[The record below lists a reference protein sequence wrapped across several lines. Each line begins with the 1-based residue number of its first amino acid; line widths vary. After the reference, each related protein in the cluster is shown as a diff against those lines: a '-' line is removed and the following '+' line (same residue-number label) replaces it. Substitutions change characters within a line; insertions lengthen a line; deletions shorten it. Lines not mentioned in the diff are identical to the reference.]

1 MAPRLTLFT
10 WVFLLAV
17 CATVGVNS
25 YFYLMTLGTGD
36 SVSPYERTLV
46 RGADAT
52 HLSHAAPMDKLASLE
67 RAIASLHRD
76 VKMVQHD
83 IAEAGRMRAERIEAE
98 RIEAARRA
106 ETRRVEAERIEAG
119 RIEAARRAEARRV
132 EAERMED
139 GRIEAGDIGAVG
151 PAGADGVDG
160 AAGPQGGHVKARAC
174 ARLKLTYSVDPGTS
188 WGSMNKTMQNLW
200 ATLQCDNGG
209 TQSLEARTCVRLK
222 LTYGVKPG
230 TSWGDMNKTM
240 QNLWATLQCDKGG
253 IPTRSATDRRS
264 DRDRR
269 QSPALRAI
277 FPMCPWMS
285 RPRAVR
291 YPRTVS
297 RRELPSADLQ
307 CLRRLMEAT
316 DQHELLWRLSFG
328 WLVSTLSQG
337 GYHGNFDDGDADIY
351 LAYSGS
357 WAVTPKLVGDKYCK
371 GGGVGARLLSFHGLA
386 NTEGHVVDTIGRTYT
401 VDVDRR
407 AVNATRESRLVA
419 AFRSLDPTSLCVG
432 EFEDM
437 EVLTTQQTFAERQ
450 FGLSWWVPPV
460 RRGEPGASGMKD
472 VGGDHSFDW
481 VTPLKETV
489 GDFDEF
495 HNWGMESLD
504 NLRSW
509 DTNSN
514 GVLEVGEFL
523 DCVLGRT
530 EINSLWV
537 NDMIARRACVVTNA
551 LEHWQ
556 NTMSL
561 FQRFATARKR
571 ITQASPYE
579 IQTGENMTTAQRRQ
593 FAAFRMTVKR
603 PRYSN
608 NHAQCRAMIPP
619 LYVRA
624 AEQQQQ
630 QQQQQQQE
638 ATSTNADTTTGAA
651 SSPLQQLEPWGYGW
665 SSMRR
670 EISPEQIVAARMALG
685 KGANESTPETILLS
699 AIDAV
704 EVFDQDGSHMLNEME
719 LTAFEIS
726 TEKEWGGLFEG
737 RKVDFGSLYAAL
749 KVNGGQ

>member
-1 MAPRLTLFT
+1 
-10 WVFLLAV
+10 
-17 CATVGVNS
+17 
-25 YFYLMTLGTGD
+25 
-36 SVSPYERTLV
+36 
-46 RGADAT
+46 
-52 HLSHAAPMDKLASLE
+52 
-67 RAIASLHRD
+67 
-76 VKMVQHD
+76 
-83 IAEAGRMRAERIEAE
+83 
-98 RIEAARRA
+98 
-106 ETRRVEAERIEAG
+106 
-119 RIEAARRAEARRV
+119 
-132 EAERMED
+132 
-139 GRIEAGDIGAVG
+139 
-151 PAGADGVDG
+151 
-160 AAGPQGGHVKARAC
+160 
-174 ARLKLTYSVDPGTS
+174 
-188 WGSMNKTMQNLW
+188 MNKTMQHLW
-200 ATLQCDNGG
+200 ATLRCDNGG
-209 TQSLEARTCVRLK
+209 TPQSLEARTCVRLK
-222 LTYGVKPG
+222 LTYGVEPG
-230 TSWGDMNKTM
+230 TSWGRMNKTM
-240 QNLWATLQCDKGG
+240 QHLWATLRCDNGG
-253 IPTRSATDRRS
+253 IPPRSATDRRS

-269 QSPALRAI
+269 QSPALRAL

-291 YPRTVS
+291 YPRMVS
-297 RRELPSADLQ
+297 RRELPRAELQ
-307 CLRRLMEAT
+307 CLRSLMEAT
-316 DQHELLWRLSFG
+316 DQHKLVWRLSFG

-351 LAYSGS
+351 LAHNG
-357 WAVTPKLVGDKYCK
+357 ALKTPKSVGDKYC
-371 GGGVGARLLSFHGLA
+371 GGGRVGAKLLSFHGFA
-386 NTEGHVVDTIGRTYT
+386 NTEGHVVDTTGRAYT

-407 AVNATRESRLVA
+407 AANASRLVA

-472 VGGDHSFDW
+472 VGGDHTFDW
-481 VTPLKETV
+481 VTPLNETV

-495 HNWGMESLD
+495 HRWGMESLN
-504 NLRSW
+504 NLQSW

-556 NTMSL
+556 NTMRL

-579 IQTGENMTTAQRRQ
+579 FQSSENMTTAQRRQ

-608 NHAQCRAMIPP
+608 NHAKCRATIPP

-630 QQQQQQQE
+630 QQRQE
-638 ATSTNADTTTGAA
+638 AKTTPNADTVTGAA
-651 SSPLQQLEPWGYGW
+651 SSPSQQLEPWGYGW
-665 SSMRR
+665 SSMQR

-685 KGANESTPETILLS
+685 KGANELRPETILLA

-719 LTAFEIS
+719 LNAFERS
-726 TEKEWGGLFEG
+726 WGGVFEG
-737 RKVDFGSLYAAL
+737 SRVDFGSLYAAL
-749 KVNGGQ
+749 QVNGGQ

>member
-1 MAPRLTLFT
+1 MKAGVGVDGSGANKLGMAPRLTLFT
-10 WVFLLAV
+10 GVFLLAV
-17 CATVGVNS
+17 FVTVGLLYNAHH
-25 YFYLMTLGTGD
+25 TTRRTGD
-36 SVSPYERTLV
+36 YVSPYERRTLV

-52 HLSHAAPMDKLASLE
+52 HLSHAAPKDKLASLE

-83 IAEAGRMRAERIEAE
+83 IAEAGRIEERQRVEKERLQAEEATE
-98 RIEAARRA
+98 RQ
-106 ETRRVEAERIEAG
+106 RVEAEHAVAAEAVRLAAVEDDRRRVETERIKADEAFEIEMQ
-119 RIEAARRAEARRV
+119 RVEDENAAEEAARLVAVEGNRQRAEN
-132 EAERMED
+132 ERI
-139 GRIEAGDIGAVG
+139 RL
-151 PAGADGVDG
+151 ADGDG
-160 AAGPQGGHVKARAC
+160 AC
-174 ARLKLTYSVDPGTS
+174 ARLKLTYGVEPGTS
-188 WGSMNKTMQNLW
+188 WGRMNKTMQHLW
-200 ATLQCDNGG
+200 ATLRCD
-209 TQSLEARTCVRLK
+209 S
-222 LTYGVKPG
+222 
-230 TSWGDMNKTM
+230 
-240 QNLWATLQCDKGG
+240 GG
-253 IPTRSATDRRS
+253 IPPRSATDRRS

-269 QSPALRAI
+269 QSPALRAL

-291 YPRTVS
+291 YPRMVS
-297 RRELPSADLQ
+297 RRELPRAELQ
-307 CLRRLMEAT
+307 CLRSLMEAT
-316 DQHELLWRLSFG
+316 DQHKLVWRLSFG

-351 LAYSGS
+351 LAHNG
-357 WAVTPKLVGDKYCK
+357 ALKTPKSVGDKYC
-371 GGGVGARLLSFHGLA
+371 GGGRVGAKLLSFHGFA
-386 NTEGHVVDTIGRTYT
+386 NTEGHVVDTTGRAYT

-407 AVNATRESRLVA
+407 AANASRLVA

-472 VGGDHSFDW
+472 VGGDHTFDW
-481 VTPLKETV
+481 VTPLNETV

-495 HNWGMESLD
+495 HRWGMESLN
-504 NLRSW
+504 NLQSW

-556 NTMSL
+556 NTMRL
-561 FQRFATARKR
+561 FQRFATARER

-579 IQTGENMTTAQRRQ
+579 FQSSENMTTAQRRQ

-608 NHAQCRAMIPP
+608 NHAKCRATIPP

-630 QQQQQQQE
+630 QQRQE
-638 ATSTNADTTTGAA
+638 AKTTPNADTVTGAA
-651 SSPLQQLEPWGYGW
+651 SSPSQQLEPWGYGW
-665 SSMRR
+665 SSMQR

-685 KGANESTPETILLS
+685 KGANELRPETILLA

-719 LTAFEIS
+719 LNAFERS
-726 TEKEWGGLFEG
+726 WGGVFEG
-737 RKVDFGSLYAAL
+737 SRVDFGSLYAAL
-749 KVNGGQ
+749 QVNGGQ